1 MPIEHEDTR
10 PAPSLEI
17 DTPFWIGR
25 LGSKSKF
32 NSEFR
37 IPNSEFHIRS
47 ILSSRQG
54 DAHATRRTPANDIR
68 PITIEPDFI
77 RYPEG
82 SVLYRA
88 GDTMVLCNASVLD
101 RTAPFLRG
109 SGEGW
114 VTAEYA
120 MLPRATDTRSDREV
134 KKGKPSGRSQEIQRL
149 IGRSLRAAVRPGEL
163 IGERTLAIDCDVL
176 QADGSTRTASISG
189 GWIALVF
196 ALGRMYEQGLIS
208 EWPLTNQIVA
218 VAVGLIGGE
227 ARADLDYGEDF
238 DCDVDL
244 NLVFTGD
251 GNLIEVQG
259 TAEGESFS
267 RDQLN
272 TLIEVGW
279 QGAEQV
285 IAKQRE
291 IVGPRLD
298 ALGLALP

>member
-1 MPIEHEDTR
+1 MRPDGRQPHE
-10 PAPSLEI
+10 
-17 DTPFWIGR
+17 
-25 LGSKSKF
+25 
-32 NSEFR
+32 
-37 IPNSEFHIRS
+37 
-47 ILSSRQG
+47 
-54 DAHATRRTPANDIR
+54 IR
-68 PITIEPDFI
+68 PVIVEPDFI

-88 GDTMVLCNASVLD
+88 GDSVVLCNASVLD

-134 KKGKPSGRSQEIQRL
+134 TRGKQSGRSQEIQRL
-149 IGRSLRAAVRPGEL
+149 IGRSLRAAVRREL
-163 IGERTLAIDCDVL
+163 LGERTIAIDCDVL

-189 GWIALVF
+189 GWIALTL
-196 ALGRMYEQGLIS
+196 ALCRMHEQGLLA
-208 EWPLTNQIVA
+208 EWPLTGQIVA

-244 NLVFTGD
+244 NLVFTGE
-251 GNLIEVQG
+251 GHLIEVQG
-259 TAEGESFS
+259 TAEGQAFS
-267 RDQLN
+267 RSQLDG
-272 TLIEVGW
+272 LLDIGW
-279 QGAEQV
+279 RAAQQV

-291 IVGPRLD
+291 VVAPRLE
-298 ALGLALP
+298 ALGLNVP

>member
-1 MPIEHEDTR
+1 MRPDGRQQHEV
-10 PAPSLEI
+10 
-17 DTPFWIGR
+17 
-25 LGSKSKF
+25 
-32 NSEFR
+32 
-37 IPNSEFHIRS
+37 
-47 ILSSRQG
+47 
-54 DAHATRRTPANDIR
+54 R

-101 RTAPFLRG
+101 RTPAFLRG

-120 MLPRATDTRSDREV
+120 MLPRATDTRSDRESTR
-134 KKGKPSGRSQEIQRL
+134 GKQSGRSQEIQRL
-149 IGRSLRAAVRPGEL
+149 IGRSLRAAVTRGEL
-163 IGERTLAIDCDVL
+163 GERTLAVDCDVL

-189 GWIALVF
+189 GWIALVL
-196 ALGRMYEQGLIS
+196 ALCGMYEQGLLS
-208 EWPLTNQIVA
+208 GWPLTQQIVG
-218 VAVGLIGGE
+218 VAVGLVGGE

-272 TLIEVGW
+272 TLLDIGW
-279 QGAEQV
+279 QGAQQV
-285 IAKQRE
+285 ILKQKE
-291 IVGPRLD
+291 IVIPRLD
-298 ALGLALP
+298 ALGLAMPHGGSS

>member
-1 MPIEHEDTR
+1 MR
-10 PAPSLEI
+10 P
-17 DTPFWIGR
+17 DGR
-25 LGSKSKF
+25 Q
-32 NSEFR
+32 
-37 IPNSEFHIRS
+37 PNE
-47 ILSSRQG
+47 
-54 DAHATRRTPANDIR
+54 IR

-120 MLPRATDTRSDREV
+120 MLPRATDSRSDREV

-149 IGRSLRAAVRPGEL
+149 IGRSLRAAVDRGE
-163 IGERTLAIDCDVL
+163 IGENTIAIDCDVL

-189 GWIALVF
+189 GWIALVL
-196 ALGRMYEQGLIS
+196 ALIRMREQGLLGG
-208 EWPLTNQIVA
+208 WPLTNQIVS
-218 VAVGLIGGE
+218 VAVGLVGGE
-227 ARADLDYGEDF
+227 ARVDLDYGEDF

-251 GNLIEVQG
+251 GRLIEVQG
-259 TAEGESFS
+259 TAEGDAFTRE
-267 RDQLN
+267 QLQA
-272 TLIEVGW
+272 LVEVGW
-279 QGAEQV
+279 RGAEQV

-291 IVGPRLD
+291 IVAPRLET
-298 ALGLALP
+298 LGLKVP

>member
-1 MPIEHEDTR
+1 MR
-10 PAPSLEI
+10 P
-17 DTPFWIGR
+17 DGR
-25 LGSKSKF
+25 Q
-32 NSEFR
+32 N
-37 IPNSEFHIRS
+37 H
-47 ILSSRQG
+47 
-54 DAHATRRTPANDIR
+54 DIR

-88 GDTMVLCNASVLD
+88 GDTVVLCNASVLD

-134 KKGKPSGRSQEIQRL
+134 TRGKQSGRSQEIQRL
-149 IGRSLRAAVRPGEL
+149 IGRSLRAAVKRGEL
-163 IGERTLAIDCDVL
+163 GERTLAIDCDVL

-189 GWIALVF
+189 GWIALVL
-196 ALGRMYEQGLIS
+196 ALCTMYEQGLLR
-208 EWPLTNQIVA
+208 EWPVTDQIVA

-259 TAEGESFS
+259 TAEGRSFS
-267 RDQLN
+267 REQLS
-272 TLIEVGW
+272 TLLDVGW
-279 QGAEQV
+279 QGAQQV
-285 IAKQRE
+285 IVKQRE
-291 IVGPRLD
+291 IVAPRLD
-298 ALGLALP
+298 VLGIAMP

>member
-1 MPIEHEDTR
+1 MR
-10 PAPSLEI
+10 P
-17 DTPFWIGR
+17 DGR
-25 LGSKSKF
+25 
-32 NSEFR
+32 E
-37 IPNSEFHIRS
+37 PN
-47 ILSSRQG
+47 Q
-54 DAHATRRTPANDIR
+54 IR

-149 IGRSLRAAVRPGEL
+149 IGRSLRAAVNRGE
-163 IGERTLAIDCDVL
+163 IGENTIAIDCDVL

-189 GWIALVF
+189 GWIALVL
-196 ALGRMYEQGLIS
+196 ALIRMREQGLLA

-218 VAVGLIGGE
+218 VAVGLVEGE
-227 ARADLDYGEDF
+227 VRVDLDYGEDF

-251 GNLIEVQG
+251 GRLIEVQG
-259 TAEGESFS
+259 TAEGDAFS
-267 RDQLN
+267 REQLQA
-272 TLIEVGW
+272 LVDVGW

-285 IAKQRE
+285 ITKQKE
-291 IVGPRLD
+291 IVAPRLEV
-298 ALGLALP
+298 LGLALP